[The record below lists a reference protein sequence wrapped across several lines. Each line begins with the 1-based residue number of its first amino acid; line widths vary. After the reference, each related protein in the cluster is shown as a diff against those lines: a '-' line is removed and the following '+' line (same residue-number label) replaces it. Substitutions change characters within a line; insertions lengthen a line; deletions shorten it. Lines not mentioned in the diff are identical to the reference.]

1 MKSRRKKPNKG
12 DAQTHDGRPLT
23 RSVEEP
29 DASRRIMVEEV
40 VIVGGARTPFCE
52 WLGGKRGDGQ
62 RGGLLAD
69 MTAEELGA
77 VAIRG
82 ALEKTGTDASSVDHV
97 VMGHALQTSD
107 QAIFG
112 SRHAGLKAGIPPE
125 VPMLTLNRLC
135 GSGAQSIISGAQM
148 IMLGE
153 AEVVVSGGM
162 ENLSQAPHVLRGMRD
177 TYGLGRPPRQGDE
190 LTKDMEDYLFT
201 NLVDSTCDSFMA
213 QTSDELCKRIGV
225 TREEADA
232 FAALS
237 HQRTEKSVKD
247 GVWAEEIVEVET
259 PNGMVGASDDDHV
272 VLGTTVEALSGLRTH
287 FGPDSLVTAG
297 NASGVVDGAAA
308 VVIKSASRAKSD
320 GNQPLA
326 RIVSWGIVGL
336 EPAIMAYGPVPSS
349 RKALE
354 KAGMTVDDIDLWEIN
369 EAFAGQA
376 VACIKDLGID
386 VEKVNVNGGAVG
398 LGHPLAATG
407 TRLVLT
413 LALELKRRGGQYGI
427 ATACIGGGQG
437 IALIIESI

>member
-1 MKSRRKKPNKG
+1 MTI
-12 DAQTHDGRPLT
+12 D
-23 RSVEEP
+23 
-29 DASRRIMVEEV
+29 V

-52 WLGGKRGDGQ
+52 WQGGKRGDGEQ
-62 RGGLLAD
+62 GGLLAAI
-69 MTAEELGA
+69 TAEDLGA

-82 ALEKTGTDASSVDHV
+82 ALEKTNTDPSSVDHV
-97 VMGHALQTSD
+97 VMGYALQTSD

-112 SRHAGLKAGIPPE
+112 SRHAGLKAGIPHE
-125 VPMLTLNRLC
+125 VPMLTLSRIC
-135 GSGAQSIISGAQM
+135 GSGAQSVVTGAQM

-153 AEVVVSGGM
+153 AEVVVAGGM

-177 TYGLGRPPRQGDE
+177 TYRLGRPPKAGE
-190 LTKDMEDYLFT
+190 EISKDMEDYLFT
-201 NLVDSTCDSFMA
+201 NLLDGMCGSYMA
-213 QTSDELCKRIGV
+213 QTSDELCRRKNV
-225 TREEADA
+225 TREQTDA

-237 HQRTEKSVKD
+237 HQRVEASID
-247 GVWAEEIVEVET
+247 AGLWAEEIVPVET
-259 PNGMVGASDDDHV
+259 PNGTVGASDEDHV
-272 VLGTTVEALSGLRTH
+272 VRGTTPESLSSLRTA
-287 FGPDSLVTAG
+287 FGPESLVTAG

-308 VVIKSASRAKSD
+308 LIIKSAARAAAD
-320 GNQPLA
+320 GDTPLA

-354 KAGMTVDDIDLWEIN
+354 KAGLSVANIDRWEIN

-376 VACIKDLGID
+376 VACIEDLGLD

-407 TRLVLT
+407 TRLLLT
-413 LALELKRRGGQYGI
+413 LALELQRSGGRYGV

-437 IALIIESI
+437 IAVIIEAI